1 MKTPVTAPPSAES
14 ALLRELAPRMMAV
27 FVWMAH
33 YYDARFE
40 ELGLTAASAR
50 ALLQLDPAAPMPT
63 KVLAERLSCDPSNV
77 TPFVDRLEEAGLIE
91 RRVDRKDRRIKTLAI
106 TAAGR
111 RMRERMTTIMAAD
124 TPPLQVLT
132 TTEQRTLLDLL
143 NKAWMACER
152 DEGAIG
158 EASMTGPEPSGT
170 SGNGAA
176 RRSEMSE

>member
-1 MKTPVTAPPSAES
+1 MTTLVTAPPSAES

-33 YYDARFE
+33 YYDRRFE

-77 TPFVDRLEEAGLIE
+77 TPFVDRLEEAGVIE

-106 TAAGR
+106 TAAGC
-111 RMRERMTTIMAAD
+111 RMRERMTTIMATD

-132 TTEQRTLLDLL
+132 TAEQRALLDLL

-152 DEGAIG
+152 DERSIG
-158 EASMTGPEPSGT
+158 ETTMQGREASST
-170 SGNGAA
+170 SRNGIA
-176 RRSEMSE
+176 SDGMSI